1 MKKVIKSRI
10 FLVIITMIICI
21 SGTLYAATKYYAS
34 DVIYNSSDG
43 STMTVSDA
51 LNELYN
57 KSGDKGYYYFY
68 KDGTAIYYNPV
79 TGTTCDSSEVVSTT
93 GARTGCMKWYTFN
106 DSNESSTVNMILD
119 HNTTTG
125 LAWYS
130 SNTNV
135 AYESSNIKP
144 EIDKLVSI
152 SGWVDTPRLIM
163 ASEIAQIT
171 GNTSWT
177 NTGSWYYFDSNSQTQ
192 TAKSQG
198 ASKYAWL
205 YDYTYGCTSYGC
217 NTADGTKYSGYYI
230 YGYWTS
236 TPKGTSG
243 SGGTVWRVG
252 MNGALYNDDASLTS
266 RGVRPVITIPKSRLH

>member
-68 KDGTAIYYNPV
+68 KDGTDIYYNPV
-79 TGTTCDSSEVVSTT
+79 SGKKCSSSEVVSTT
-93 GARTGCMKWYTFN
+93 GAKTGCMKWYTFN

-130 SNTNV
+130 SNTDV

-205 YDYTYGCTSYGC
+205 YDYSGGYTSCTSYGC
-217 NTADGTKYSGYYI
+217 NTADSSTA
-230 YGYWTS
+230 GYWTS
-236 TPKGTSG
+236 TPQGIAG
-243 SGGTVWRVG
+243 SGKGVWSVVAYGLLDSYQAFRDTHHG
-252 MNGALYNDDASLTS
+252 I
-266 RGVRPVITIPKSRLH
+266 RPVITIPKSRLS